1 MSLFGA
7 PPAAEAPNQTH
18 APSHSRS
25 NSFFHGR
32 RHSRSSSLVF
42 KDFPPQISHQR
53 DPSFAE
59 WTGGKDPRTL
69 APSSSPPQPTVPPQ
83 EPSDSCPL
91 DSTSP
96 LPNLFPLKEL
106 QQAPSPPSLPQLGKV
121 KEQWRSISSLS
132 LPRAFSGRL
141 EHLAIPSP
149 SVDHASKNRPHP
161 FSLFLSSLHD
171 SPSEGSAEPSPA
183 SLINSPNFPNSLISP
198 DSLNSP
204 CYSYSTSTSSAASTP
219 FGGPPSLS
227 SLTTTPSSASPSSST
242 WSDLSPSVAS
252 SCSSAASPY
261 PLLRLALDS
270 PSART
275 PSVRSPSASAKGA
288 AARLFD
294 SPRSRCQSPLSQNS
308 FLPSHL
314 QPSAHHGAFSRSGSG
329 GAAAP
334 SLLGGAASASA
345 CADGAVSGNMLTSP
359 AAAGGS
365 PSGGTCSAQMNERTE
380 SAGDITSGSSDGSY
394 PQTGRA
400 SADTCQESTAE
411 LDRGLT
417 DMAAAAAIAAAVGG
431 PWVAADRFRVESS
444 AAAERRAERWA
455 GGISAAEGCAQKQR
469 AGERNAQA
477 GSMERA
483 AERNWEA
490 GSGSGREKG
499 SGQGS
504 RGRGRG
510 SSGSG
515 SGSPSG
521 SGSESGS
528 PSRERMLHA
537 VSSLTLLRDVLEKEK
552 YSHHRRKQQQQQQ
565 EPQRQHDRSAGIET
579 DSDDPGRRRRSK
591 DGNRSGSGSGSE
603 GEAGSRSGRHRRDSY
618 SDGQGDG
625 HRHRHEGRQQGKEK
639 GVGAESNERQM
650 YRQKRHQQHYERHHH
665 QHRHSQQPERA
676 VQGRE
681 RRDSA
686 DFWLYKSSSVGGGA
700 VGGPQHMSVSRSS
713 SGGSSGSNGSSV
725 CSSSNASPSSRR
737 SLSPLG
743 SLPSSPHSP
752 FLPSPG
758 VSPSFPASHS
768 EPPSPLPSV
777 HSLQASSLAPSLSS
791 PSQPTSYHQRQ
802 APLSSHAP
810 GSKRRWLL
818 SLLRGGSSSSGS
830 SSSGASSGSI
840 SGSSNSN
847 SSNSDNGSSGASG
860 GISSS
865 SSSSSGGNGSGSGRS
880 CKSVGIEKLQQPQG
894 STHSPR
900 RRLGLS
906 LVAGTSSALSPCGGK
921 KGNEDEGVE
930 CSEGS
935 ALEDVASA
943 GLTGRVLGGREGVPD
958 KSSAALE
965 ENRRGGV
972 AMERS
977 KGPEGTMKV
986 GRGREKQ
993 SEGRSSAG
1001 QVVEDQVWEV
1011 TACLQPKTL

>member
-7 PPAAEAPNQTH
+7 PPAAEAPNHTH

-91 DSTSP
+91 DSSSP

-106 QQAPSPPSLPQLGKV
+106 QQASSPSSLPQLGKV

-183 SLINSPNFPNSLISP
+183 SLINSPNSPNSLISP

-204 CYSYSTSTSSAASTP
+204 CYSYSTATSSAASTP

-270 PSART
+270 PSARS

-294 SPRSRCQSPLSQNS
+294 SPRSRCQSPLSQSS
-308 FLPSHL
+308 FPPSHL
-314 QPSAHHGAFSRSGSG
+314 QPSAHHGAFPRSGSG

-345 CADGAVSGNMLTSP
+345 CADGAVSDNMLTSP

-365 PSGGTCSAQMNERTE
+365 LSGGTCSARMSGRTE
-380 SAGDITSGSSDGSY
+380 SAGDIASGSSDGSY
-394 PQTGRA
+394 PQTGRS

-431 PWVAADRFRVESS
+431 PWAAADRFRVESS
-444 AAAERRAERWA
+444 AAADRRAE
-455 GGISAAEGCAQKQR
+455 
-469 AGERNAQA
+469 
-477 GSMERA
+477 
-483 AERNWEA
+483 
-490 GSGSGREKG
+490 
-499 SGQGS
+499 
-504 RGRGRG
+504 
-510 SSGSG
+510 
-515 SGSPSG
+515 
-521 SGSESGS
+521 
-528 PSRERMLHA
+528 
-537 VSSLTLLRDVLEKEK
+537 
-552 YSHHRRKQQQQQQ
+552 
-565 EPQRQHDRSAGIET
+565 
-579 DSDDPGRRRRSK
+579 RRRRSK

-603 GEAGSRSGRHRRDSY
+603 GETGSRSGRHRRDSY
-618 SDGQGDG
+618 SDGQRDG
-625 HRHRHEGRQQGKEK
+625 RRHRHEGRQQGKEK

-700 VGGPQHMSVSRSS
+700 VGGPQHMSL
-713 SGGSSGSNGSSV
+713 
-725 CSSSNASPSSRR
+725 SPSTGPAV
-737 SLSPLG
+737 LSC
-743 SLPSSPHSP
+743 
-752 FLPSPG
+752 PG
-758 VSPSFPASHS
+758 
-768 EPPSPLPSV
+768 
-777 HSLQASSLAPSLSS
+777 LQASVVAV
-791 PSQPTSYHQRQ
+791 
-802 APLSSHAP
+802 A
-810 GSKRRWLL
+810 
-818 SLLRGGSSSSGS
+818 
-830 SSSGASSGSI
+830 
-840 SGSSNSN
+840 
-847 SSNSDNGSSGASG
+847 
-860 GISSS
+860 
-865 SSSSSGGNGSGSGRS
+865 
-880 CKSVGIEKLQQPQG
+880 
-894 STHSPR
+894 SPR
-900 RRLGLS
+900 W
-906 LVAGTSSALSPCGGK
+906 
-921 KGNEDEGVE
+921 
-930 CSEGS
+930 
-935 ALEDVASA
+935 
-943 GLTGRVLGGREGVPD
+943 
-958 KSSAALE
+958 
-965 ENRRGGV
+965 
-972 AMERS
+972 
-977 KGPEGTMKV
+977 
-986 GRGREKQ
+986 Q
-993 SEGRSSAG
+993 
-1001 QVVEDQVWEV
+1001 QQ
-1011 TACLQPKTL
+1011 